1 MSQPDD
7 NPDTEEDCQ
16 EPAAKDQNDSEFI
29 EWCEET
35 DTDPNDP
42 GSREVFDEHQAEIE
56 AETGDKFWERLSPED
71 RDGYES
77 MMTDD

>member
-7 NPDTEEDCQ
+7 SPDTEEDFQ
-16 EPAAKDQNDSEFI
+16 ERAAKDQKDSEFI

-35 DTDPNDP
+35 DNDPDDP
-42 GSREVFDEHQAEIE
+42 GSREVFDEHQAEID
-56 AETGDKFWERLSPED
+56 AETGDKFWDGLSPED

-77 MMTDD
+77 MMTAD